1 MMEIMTE
8 KMVILK
14 FISHAVNIKAMVT
27 EKINNF
33 LQGDFMESAA
43 SSVGAL
49 QKKKTGKKNIPFMSK

>member
-33 LQGDFMESAA
+33 LQGDFMESAT

-49 QKKKTGKKNIPFMSK
+49 RKKKTREKKIPFMSK